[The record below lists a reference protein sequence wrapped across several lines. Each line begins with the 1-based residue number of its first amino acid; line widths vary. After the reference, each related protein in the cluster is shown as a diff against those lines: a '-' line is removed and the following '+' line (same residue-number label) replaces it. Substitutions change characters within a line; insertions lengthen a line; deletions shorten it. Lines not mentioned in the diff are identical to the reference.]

1 MNVNY
6 HKLVEHGGMIFYVH
20 SAVILH

>member
-6 HKLVEHGGMIFYVH
+6 HKVR
-20 SAVILH
+20 

>member
-6 HKLVEHGGMIFYVH
+6 HKLTET
-20 SAVILH
+20 

>member
-6 HKLVEHGGMIFYVH
+6 HKVL
-20 SAVILH
+20 AVFIWC